1 MNHLHLVFIAFA
13 GAFTLASLYHDLIVE
28 LPHRLA
34 KLARALDDDG
44 RDAAAEASHAHD

>member
-13 GAFTLASLYHDLIVE
+13 AAFTLASLYHDLIVE

-34 KLARALDDDG
+34 QLARALDDHAH
-44 RDAAAEASHAHD
+44 DAAAEARHVRD